1 MVSAVSSWHTPSQNR
16 PVSPPKA
23 NNDNFKIKL
32 PKMTGGPSLKKENN
46 IVDLDDDIIS
56 LDDPPQLS
64 VKSKPNNGHNNLNDA
79 LSNRPGL
86 QISRG
91 GAAPSAN
98 QDEGVDPLS
107 LDDVSFRFFSVA
119 KLL

>member
-1 MVSAVSSWHTPSQNR
+1 
-16 PVSPPKA
+16 
-23 NNDNFKIKL
+23 
-32 PKMTGGPSLKKENN
+32 MTGGPSPKKENN

-64 VKSKPNNGHNNLNDA
+64 VNSKPNNGHNNFNDA

-91 GAAPSAN
+91 GGAPSAN

-107 LDDVSFRFFSVA
+107 LDDVS
-119 KLL
+119 